1 MTNLQAVTDIIFITK
16 RDNMYTKEQVQK
28 EAQRLFNEYCLAIR
42 TEEDDSG
49 YFTNVKYAKD
59 CAYIAID
66 EIIKQ
71 LNLVDACEQRDYWIN
86 VQYELD
92 NMKL

>member
-1 MTNLQAVTDIIFITK
+1 
-16 RDNMYTKEQVQK
+16 MYTKEQVQR
-28 EAQRLFNEYCLAIR
+28 EAQLLLNKYCLAIR